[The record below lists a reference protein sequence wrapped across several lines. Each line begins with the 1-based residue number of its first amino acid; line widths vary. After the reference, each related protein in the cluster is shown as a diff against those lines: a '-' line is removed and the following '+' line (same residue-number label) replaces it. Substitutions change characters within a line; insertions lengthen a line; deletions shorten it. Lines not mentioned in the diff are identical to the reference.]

1 MIWMTSLM
9 KLRRHCLLASER
21 VNHEDKRSVKTDDL
35 NDLLDDF
42 ELPPPSPLRSG
53 SATLSH
59 EESPKRC
66 TTPLIGG
73 TSLPLGMTT
82 VATKRSCDQ
91 LRCIKCDSPVIFFEG
106 FIWTEDTDYLFLRNN
121 YPDLERLRSH
131 LDSLRGG
138 RAYACQCSFRSV
150 EEPLSLEE
158 DTELQWVCVHKVDV
172 QKLNSVQDDIP
183 ALSGCAVTLPE

>member
-21 VNHEDKRSVKTDDL
+21 VNHEDKR
-35 NDLLDDF
+35 
-42 ELPPPSPLRSG
+42 RSG

-158 DTELQWVCVHKVDV
+158 DTELQWVC
-172 QKLNSVQDDIP
+172 
-183 ALSGCAVTLPE
+183 AGGTG